1 VFTADHPNRVRW
13 SLAVTAFVTV
23 VALAASA
30 CGSTNKPAGA
40 SSGGNPVNATFTYG
54 AFTPVMVGW
63 DPSTDYSNEIIAMNN
78 MYETLTRYDSQTGQV
93 KPLLAT
99 SWKKSADAKT
109 WTFTIRQG
117 VKFHDGKPMTAA
129 DVKASIDR
137 TMTVNQGAAYIW
149 GAVKSI
155 AAPNATTVVFHLK
168 YPAPIDLISSAGYA
182 AFIYDTKASGAT
194 PIAKWFA
201 QGATTQ

>member
-1 VFTADHPNRVRW
+1 GITVFTRERPNRQRW
-13 SLAVTAFVTV
+13 SLTATVFVAV

-30 CGSTNKPAGA
+30 CGSTNKPSGA

-109 WTFTIRQG
+109 WTVTIRQG
-117 VKFHDGKPMTAA
+117 VKFHDGKASKAA
-129 DVKASIDR
+129 D
-137 TMTVNQGAAYIW
+137 
-149 GAVKSI
+149 
-155 AAPNATTVVFHLK
+155 
-168 YPAPIDLISSAGYA
+168 
-182 AFIYDTKASGAT
+182 
-194 PIAKWFA
+194 
-201 QGATTQ
+201 